1 MEQPAVL
8 EIEDLQVEFTMRSGR
23 VRAVDGVSLK
33 VRAGEALG
41 LVGESG
47 CGKTTTGLAVMQ
59 LLPVG
64 GRIVG
69 GSIRLQ
75 GRELVGLREQEL
87 CQIRGAEV
95 GMVFQDPQTSLNPTM
110 RIGRQIAEAVWVHR
124 GCSWRD
130 ASARALEVLELV
142 GMPRPEER
150 LEAYPHQLSGG
161 LRQRVVIA
169 MALACEPKL
178 LIADE
183 PTTALDVTIQAQIL
197 DLIDDLRQRL
207 GMAVVLVT
215 HDMGVI
221 AGRTERTTVMYAGK
235 VVEEAATDQLFRSP
249 RHRYTEALLASVP
262 RLDQPRGERLRA
274 IPGLPPDLSKAF
286 DGCRFAPRCPAAQAD
301 CLAGEPPL
309 VPLGPA
315 LVACRH
321 PVAPAEEEASS
332 SEATRDGAPGAI
344 PIESAV
350 GAPGVAGDQVAVPAA
365 AHGSAPGEQDGE
377 RATPLL
383 ELASVVKEY
392 PLGGALR
399 RGRGVVHAVSGVSLA
414 VAPAEVVAL
423 VGESGCGKTTV
434 GRLAVALEQPTRG
447 TIRFEGA
454 DLGRLRGERRRE
466 ARRRLQMMFQDPYSS
481 LDPRMR
487 VETILKEPL
496 AIQGI
501 GNRQERERRIR
512 AILDEV
518 GLPVTA
524 LDRYPHELSGGQRQ
538 RVGLA
543 RALVLEP
550 SLIVADEPVSA
561 LDVSVQAQVLN
572 LLAELQGRYRLAMV
586 FVTHDLAVARFVA
599 DRVGVMYLG
608 KLVEVGPAEEVF
620 DRPAH
625 PYTQALLDAVPQP
638 DPARERRLERHHLQG
653 ELPSAVHP
661 PSGCRFRTRCP
672 RASERCAVEEPV
684 LRAFG
689 SRHVAA
695 CHTPLVPALG
705 APAGA
710 DGTTTSAAAGVS
722 GAAGGPPGRP

>member
-1 MEQPAVL
+1 MDQPAVL

-23 VRAVDGVSLK
+23 VRAVDGVSLQ

-64 GRIVG
+64 GRVVG

-130 ASARALEVLELV
+130 AAARALEVLELV

-235 VVEEAATDQLFRSP
+235 VVEEAATDQLFECP

-262 RLDQPRGERLRA
+262 RLDQLRGERLRA

-309 VPLGPA
+309 MPLGPA

-321 PVAPAEEEASS
+321 PVAPAEEQGASPG
-332 SEATRDGAPGAI
+332 EPALGAGG
-344 PIESAV
+344 V
-350 GAPGVAGDQVAVPAA
+350 GAGQVAVPAPA
-365 AHGSAPGEQDGE
+365 RESAGGEQDAAE
-377 RATPLL
+377 PAAPLL
-383 ELASVVKEY
+383 ELAAVVKEY

-399 RGRGVVHAVSGVSLA
+399 RGQGVVHAVSGVSLA

-487 VETILKEPL
+487 VGTILKEPL

-501 GNRQERERRIR
+501 GSRQEREQRIR

-518 GLPVTA
+518 GLPVSA

-550 SLIVADEPVSA
+550 SLVVADEPVSA

-572 LLAELQGRYRLAMV
+572 LLAELQARYHLALV

-620 DRPAH
+620 ERPAH

-695 CHTPLVPALG
+695 CHSPLVPALEE
-705 APAGA
+705 PAGA
-710 DGTTTSAAAGVS
+710 DGAAPVAIS
-722 GAAGGPPGRP
+722 GAAGGPPGHP

>member
-1 MEQPAVL
+1 VEQAAVL
-8 EIEDLQVEFTMRSGR
+8 EVQDLEVEFQMRSGR
-23 VRAVDGVSLK
+23 VRAVDGVSLQ
-33 VRAGEALG
+33 VAAGEALG

-69 GSIRLQ
+69 GSIKLA
-75 GRELVGLREQEL
+75 GRELVGLDEREL
-87 CQIRGAEV
+87 CGIRGAEI

-130 ASARALEVLELV
+130 ATARAVEVLELV

-197 DLIDDLRQRL
+197 DLIDGLRQRL

-221 AGRTERTTVMYAGK
+221 AGRTERTTVMYAGR
-235 VVEEAATDQLFRSP
+235 VVEEAPTDQLFRWP

-274 IPGLPPDLSKAF
+274 IPGLPPDLSAGF
-286 DGCRFAPRCPAAQAD
+286 SACRFAPRCAAAQAD
-301 CLAGEPPL
+301 CLEGEPAL
-309 VPLGPA
+309 EPLGDA
-315 LVACRH
+315 RVACRH
-321 PVAPAEEEASS
+321 PVTEPPTWAKASRQGVS
-332 SEATRDGAPGAI
+332 SGSQERVAGVASGSDQDGA
-344 PIESAV
+344 
-350 GAPGVAGDQVAVPAA
+350 
-365 AHGSAPGEQDGE
+365 
-377 RATPLL
+377 PLL
-383 ELASVVKEY
+383 ELVEVVKEY

-399 RGRGVVHAVSGVSLA
+399 RTRGVVHAVSGVSLR

-434 GRLAVALEQPTRG
+434 GRLAVALEGPTRG
-447 TIRFEGA
+447 SVRFEGR
-454 DLGRLRGERRRE
+454 DLASLRGEPRRE

-481 LDPRMR
+481 LDPRMQ
-487 VETILKEPL
+487 VGTILREPL
-496 AIQGI
+496 VIQGI
-501 GNRQERERRIR
+501 GSRAEREQRIR
-512 AILDEV
+512 RILDEV
-518 GLPVTA
+518 GLPVAA

-572 LLAELQGRYRLAMV
+572 LLADLQARYRLAMV

-608 KLVEVGPAEEVF
+608 KLVELGPAEEVF
-620 DRPAH
+620 ERPAH

-638 DPARERRLERHHLQG
+638 DPERERQSARQHLQG
-653 ELPSAVHP
+653 ELPSAVRP

-672 RASERCAVEEPV
+672 RASERCAQEEPL
-684 LRAFG
+684 LRGFG
-689 SRHVAA
+689 ARHIAA
-695 CHTPLVPALG
+695 CHTPLVPALSG
-705 APAGA
+705 QAA
-710 DGTTTSAAAGVS
+710 DPTGSATI
-722 GAAGGPPGRP
+722 